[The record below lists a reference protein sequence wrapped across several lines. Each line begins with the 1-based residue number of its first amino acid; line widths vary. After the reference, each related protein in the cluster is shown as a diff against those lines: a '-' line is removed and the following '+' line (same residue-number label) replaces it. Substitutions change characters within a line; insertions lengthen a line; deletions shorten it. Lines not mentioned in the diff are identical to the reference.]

1 MGRILVVEDDLSLNR
16 LISRSLDIE
25 GHSVKSVKTKAETIK
40 ELENSSYDLV
50 LLDLM
55 LPDGNGMDIIER
67 AVKESAVIVISAHAD
82 VTVAVKAVQLGAFN
96 FVPKPFELENLII
109 EVNRAIESRSLK
121 LENISLKLPTKII
134 GESEPMRKLRD
145 IIGVVASRDVPVLIT
160 GESGTGKE
168 LVARSI
174 WELSSRAKND
184 FVAVNCGAIPSELFE
199 SELFGYERGAFTG
212 ANSSK
217 PGKFELADNG
227 VVFLDEI
234 GELPKNVQVKLLRV
248 LENSTFERLGGVN
261 PIHVNVRVISAT
273 NRSLEEEVKAGNF
286 RDDLYY
292 RINVVKIEVPPLR
305 DRVDD
310 IPVLID
316 YFSKLYSKQMQTEYK
331 KFSSKAIE
339 FLKSYP
345 FPGNVRELQNIVRSA
360 LIFAKGSEVEVDD
373 LSLHIKDVEKNYVR
387 LQIGESLESAERKFI
402 EATLEY
408 FNGNKTQAAKAL
420 NIGLS
425 TLHNKINQWK
435 ENKSGEDQ
443 SS

>member
-25 GHSVKSVKTKAETIK
+25 GHLVKSVKTKAEAIK
-40 ELENSSYDLV
+40 ELENSPYDLV

-55 LPDGNGMDIIER
+55 LPDGNGMDIIEKV
-67 AVKESAVIVISAHAD
+67 VKDASVIVISAHAD

-109 EVNRAIESRSLK
+109 EVNRAIESRTLK

-134 GESEPMRKLRD
+134 GESQSIRKLRD
-145 IIGVVASRDVPVLIT
+145 IIEVIASRDVPVLIT

-174 WELSSRAKND
+174 WELSARAKND
-184 FVAVNCGAIPSELFE
+184 FVAVNCGAIPADLFE

-212 ANSSK
+212 ANVAK
-217 PGKFELADNG
+217 PGKFELANNG
-227 VVFLDEI
+227 VIFLDEI

-273 NRSLEEEVKAGNF
+273 NRSLEDEVKNGNF

-305 DRVDD
+305 DRVED
-310 IPVLID
+310 ISVLID
-316 YFSKLYSKQMQTEYK
+316 YFSKFYSKQMQTDYK
-331 KFSSKAIE
+331 KFSPKAIE

-360 LIFAKGSEVEVDD
+360 LIFAKGNEVEVDD
-373 LSLHIKDVEKNYVR
+373 LSLQVQDVERNYVK
-387 LQIGESLESAERKFI
+387 LQIGESLESAEKRFI

-408 FNGNKTQAAKAL
+408 FDGNKTQAAKVL

>member
-1 MGRILVVEDDLSLNR
+1 
-16 LISRSLDIE
+16 
-25 GHSVKSVKTKAETIK
+25 
-40 ELENSSYDLV
+40 
-50 LLDLM
+50 
-55 LPDGNGMDIIER
+55 
-67 AVKESAVIVISAHAD
+67 
-82 VTVAVKAVQLGAFN
+82 
-96 FVPKPFELENLII
+96 
-109 EVNRAIESRSLK
+109 
-121 LENISLKLPTKII
+121 LPTKII
-134 GESEPMRKLRD
+134 GESQSIRKLRD
-145 IIGVVASRDVPVLIT
+145 IIEVIASRDVPVLIT

-174 WELSSRAKND
+174 WELSARSKND
-184 FVAVNCGAIPSELFE
+184 FVAVNCGAIPAELFE

-212 ANSSK
+212 ANVAK
-217 PGKFELADNG
+217 PGKFEVANNG
-227 VVFLDEI
+227 VIFLDEI

-273 NRSLEEEVKAGNF
+273 NRSLEDEVKSGNF

-305 DRVDD
+305 DRVED
-310 IPVLID
+310 ISVLID
-316 YFSKLYSKQMQTEYK
+316 YFSKFYSKQMQTEYK
-331 KFSSKAIE
+331 KFSPKAIE

-360 LIFAKGSEVEVDD
+360 LIFAKGNEVEVED
-373 LSLHIKDVEKNYVR
+373 LSLQVQDVERNYVK
-387 LQIGESLESAERKFI
+387 LQIGESLELAEKRFI

-408 FNGNKTQAAKAL
+408 FNGNKTQAAKVL

-443 SS
+443 SP